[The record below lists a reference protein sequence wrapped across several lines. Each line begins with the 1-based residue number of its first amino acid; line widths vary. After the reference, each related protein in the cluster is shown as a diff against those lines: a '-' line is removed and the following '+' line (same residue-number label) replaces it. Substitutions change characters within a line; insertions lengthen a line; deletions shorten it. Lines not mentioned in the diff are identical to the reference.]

1 MAETYKTGIE
11 ASLCPACLSNLY
23 TFCDWATPY
32 SLVHDMEALLP
43 VEVEISSLQ
52 ILMETEIEE
61 AKWAQCRY
69 DQLNFVEEKRLTALR
84 LT

>member
-1 MAETYKTGIE
+1 
-11 ASLCPACLSNLY
+11 
-23 TFCDWATPY
+23 
-32 SLVHDMEALLP
+32 MEALLP